1 MTNEAGIQVRENE
14 LFHFESEVVPVLE
27 MLVGRVI
34 EKSLLE
40 VQVFQPSLLF
50 DFKISLLVLRVSTI
64 NIFFNSYFALFHI
77 RCF

>member
-1 MTNEAGIQVRENE
+1 MRGTETKESGTQVRENE

-40 VQVFQPSLLF
+40 VQVCYTQYADHPLLSL
-50 DFKISLLVLRVSTI
+50 
-64 NIFFNSYFALFHI
+64 YF
-77 RCF
+77 